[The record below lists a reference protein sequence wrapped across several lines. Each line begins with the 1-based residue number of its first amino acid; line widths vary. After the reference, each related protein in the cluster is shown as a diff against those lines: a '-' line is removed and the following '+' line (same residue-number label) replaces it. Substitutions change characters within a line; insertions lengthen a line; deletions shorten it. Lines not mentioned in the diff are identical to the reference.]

1 MLTVRNSTEQSR
13 NFRGL
18 VNCRTNGSQHALSSQ
33 TESPGTHLYIP
44 GVSHLV
50 MSLRNIAKEQRK
62 GCQAESQ
69 VWQSKELQ
77 PPSHPP
83 HQSQVE
89 MSEIA
94 KIQRPFMSRILFKDK
109 VYLFVRNK
117 LLSLKLVETVGNVFP
132 SKEIQL

>member
-1 MLTVRNSTEQSR
+1 MPSGIT
-13 NFRGL
+13 G
-18 VNCRTNGSQHALSSQ
+18 
-33 TESPGTHLYIP
+33 
-44 GVSHLV
+44 
-50 MSLRNIAKEQRK
+50 IAIQ
-62 GCQAESQ
+62 
-69 VWQSKELQ
+69 ELQ

-94 KIQRPFMSRILFKDK
+94 KIQRPFTSRILFKDK